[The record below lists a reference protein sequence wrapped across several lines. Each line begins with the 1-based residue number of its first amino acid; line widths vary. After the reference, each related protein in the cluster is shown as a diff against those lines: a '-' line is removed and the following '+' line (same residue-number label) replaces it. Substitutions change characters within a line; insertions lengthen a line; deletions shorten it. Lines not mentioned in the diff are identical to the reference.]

1 MTTIT
6 ELAIS
11 NLLSFDEKG
20 VRVTLRPLT
29 VLIGANGSG
38 KRNFL
43 QILARSQKHLLPVQD
58 QVWRH
63 QGSDP
68 GTTASVETVLRMS
81 KSSRTIRRRVNYT
94 TNGAWLEP
102 TTNGYRT
109 EDNAAIDSHDA
120 NESSRF
126 HEQLFRSRE
135 TEVAEQESAAYTLRT
150 LPAKQQARVAKWAGE
165 ADARLDNVT
174 PEQLLLLLLDAKKEP
189 RLSTG
194 TTRFIRRLAEI
205 ANGPDQI
212 TIMELPESGLHEGYT
227 V

>member
-94 TNGAWLEP
+94 TNGPWLEP

-150 LPAKQQARVAKWAGE
+150 LPAKKTSPSSEMGRRG
-165 ADARLDNVT
+165 RRT
-174 PEQLLLLLLDAKKEP
+174 PGQCDTGAAPAPASGRQERTSTVHRNNTVHPAPGGDRERP
-189 RLSTG
+189 RPNHDHGAS
-194 TTRFIRRLAEI
+194 RKRPA
-205 ANGPDQI
+205 
-212 TIMELPESGLHEGYT
+212 
-227 V
+227 